1 MVALEP
7 LLVPFLQEPLSADQ
21 VGKLQLFL
29 DLLLKWNA
37 KINLTAV
44 RSPEEIVR
52 RHFGESLFTGEHLR
66 SGAASEV
73 ADFGTGAGFP
83 GLPIAILR
91 PEWKLVLIESQQK
104 KVAFLREV
112 IRNLGIANA
121 SVHADRAENLG
132 IKSQIVTMRAVEK
145 FESALPMA
153 ASLVA
158 SGGQFALLIGITQAE
173 AARQILPNLEWR
185 KPIEVPESRE
195 RVLLV
200 GTSRLEK

>member
-52 RHFGESLFTGEHLR
+52 RHFGESLFTGEQLR
-66 SGAASEV
+66 SEAGTEV
-73 ADFGTGAGFP
+73 VDLGTGAGFP

-91 PEWKLVLIESQQK
+91 PDWKVVLIESQQK

-112 IRNLGIANA
+112 IRNLGLTNA
-121 SVHADRAENLG
+121 SVHAGRAENLG
-132 IKSQIVTMRAVEK
+132 IKSRIVTMRAVEK
-145 FESALPMA
+145 FESALRVA

-158 SGGQFALLIGITQAE
+158 SGGQLALLIGITQAE
-173 AARQILPNLEWR
+173 AARQVLPNLEWQE
-185 KPIEVPESRE
+185 PIAVPESRE

-200 GTSRLEK
+200 GSPRLEK